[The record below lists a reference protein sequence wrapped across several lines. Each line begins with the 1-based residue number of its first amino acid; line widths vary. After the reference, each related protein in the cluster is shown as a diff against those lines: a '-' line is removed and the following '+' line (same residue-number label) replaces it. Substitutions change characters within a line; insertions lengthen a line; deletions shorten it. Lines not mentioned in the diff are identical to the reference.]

1 MKDQKNRCKLCGGS
15 LAKSETHKW
24 CEDCRGGIE
33 LITYLREN
41 LIPIN
46 EETIAE
52 NIDKFIVDFPF
63 DKTSVES
70 SEMERYLD
78 LNYSIEQYEK
88 IKSRSERIRKK
99 LKLN

>member
-15 LAKSETHKW
+15 LVKSENYKW

-46 EETIAE
+46 EETIAD
-52 NIDKFIVDFPF
+52 NIDKFIIDFPF
-63 DKTSVES
+63 DKTSFES

-88 IKSRSERIRKK
+88 IKIRSERIRKK

>member
-1 MKDQKNRCKLCGGS
+1 MKNQKNKCKLCGDS
-15 LAKSETHKW
+15 LLKGETHRW
-24 CEDCRGGIE
+24 CEDCKGGIE

-46 EETIAE
+46 EETIIE
-52 NIDKFIVDFPF
+52 NIDKFMIDFPF
-63 DKTSVES
+63 DKTSAEADG
-70 SEMERYLD
+70 MEKYLD

-88 IKSRSERIRKK
+88 IKGRSEKIRKK